1 MNTALLML
9 LLFLGAVVLSL
20 LLTKRIVVRWA
31 GKLEPTERLL
41 LGVCVFAA
49 MFFVVAGLSIA
60 GAYVYRQFARE
71 VVSAISQTTDAIE
84 QMGDRDRVSEESIV
98 ESSEAEVA
106 ERARLADDQRKKPP
120 PLAIAPFDADQA
132 KRHQRAWA
140 DYLGV
145 PVEEHV
151 DLGDG
156 VKLAMVLIPP
166 GEFLMGS
173 SESAESLAKEFDTRV
188 QYSRNE
194 HPRHRVR
201 ITRSFYLGTHEV
213 TVGEFREFVEAQ
225 GYQTEAERDG
235 QGACGWDESVRK
247 FTRNASYSWRNA
259 GFPQDER
266 HPVVNVSWNDAVAF
280 CEWLSRKHNRTYRLP
295 TEAEWEYACRAG
307 TTTRYGCG
315 DDSEGLASV
324 GNVADASAK
333 ARYPDW
339 RRAIE
344 SRDGYV
350 YTAAVGRFQP
360 NGFGLFDMHG
370 NVWEWCADW
379 YSESYYAESP
389 VDDPK
394 GPATGSERVA
404 RGGCWYGNP
413 WRCRSAGRVGSAP
426 GVRNGDLGFRVAQV
440 LADVLSK

>member
-9 LLFLGAVVLSL
+9 LLFLGAIVLSL

-49 MFFVVAGLSIA
+49 VFFVVAGLSIA

-84 QMGDRDRVSEESIV
+84 DIRNRDGTSRETEV
-98 ESSEAEVA
+98 SSESPG
-106 ERARLADDQRKKPP
+106 ADTKSPFDAKGKKPS

-173 SESAESLAKEFDTRV
+173 AESAESLARQFDAKPEWFEG
-188 QYSRNE
+188 E
-194 HPRHRVR
+194 HPCHRVR

-225 GYQTEAERDG
+225 GYQTEAERDV

-315 DDSEGLASV
+315 DDSEGLARV

-333 ARYPDW
+333 AKYPDW
-339 RRAIE
+339 HRAIE

-379 YSESYYAESP
+379 FSESFYAVSP
-389 VDDPK
+389 LDDPK
-394 GPATGSERVA
+394 GPASGSTRVR
-404 RGGCWYGNP
+404 RGGSWYDIAWNCWSAQRGGNTP
-413 WRCRSAGRVGSAP
+413 EFRGG
-426 GVRNGDLGFRVAQV
+426 NLGFRVAHV
-440 LADVLSK
+440 PADVSRK